1 VSVASI
7 ASCENHPAREA
18 IGVCVQCRT
27 RVCSECATK
36 VEGINY
42 CVRCLTGLAAQ
53 GGRTLSVART
63 GSRLSV
69 YVSGTLYVGLLSAGV
84 WLLLQVMLP
93 GG

>member
-42 CVRCLTGLAAQ
+42 CVRCLSGLAAQ
-53 GGRTLSVART
+53 GGRTV
-63 GSRLSV
+63 GSRRSATRTSV
-69 YVSGTLYVGLLSAGV
+69 YVSGSLYVSALCVGM

>member
-1 VSVASI
+1 MSVASI

-42 CVRCLTGLAAQ
+42 CVRCLSGLAAQ
-53 GGRTLSVART
+53 GGRARAARGSASRASVYIT
-63 GSRLSV
+63 GS
-69 YVSGTLYVGLLSAGV
+69 LYVGVLCVGM

>member
-1 VSVASI
+1 MSIASI

-27 RVCSECATK
+27 RVCSECSTK
-36 VEGINY
+36 VDGINY
-42 CVRCLTGLAAQ
+42 CVRCLSGLAAQ
-53 GGRTLSVART
+53 GGRNPGVRRAPTRAAAW
-63 GSRLSV
+63 
-69 YVSGTLYVGLLSAGV
+69 VSACAYFGLLFAGT

>member
-1 VSVASI
+1 VSIASI

-27 RVCSECATK
+27 RVCSECSTK
-36 VEGINY
+36 VDGINY
-42 CVRCLTGLAAQ
+42 CTRCLAGLAAE
-53 GGRTLSVART
+53 GGRTPGVRRAPSRAVAWAAA
-63 GSRLSV
+63 SA
-69 YVSGTLYVGLLSAGV
+69 YFGLLSAAL

>member
-1 VSVASI
+1 VSIASI

-27 RVCSECATK
+27 RVCSECSTK
-36 VEGINY
+36 VDGINY
-42 CVRCLTGLAAQ
+42 CVRCLSGLAAQ
-53 GGRTLSVART
+53 GGRTLGVRRAQTRGAAWLAASA
-63 GSRLSV
+63 
-69 YVSGTLYVGLLSAGV
+69 YFGLLSAGT

>member
-1 VSVASI
+1 MSIASI

-18 IGVCVQCRT
+18 IGICVQCRT
-27 RVCSECATK
+27 RVCSECSTK

-42 CVRCLTGLAAQ
+42 CVRCLSGLAAQ
-53 GGRTLSVART
+53 GGRTPGVRRK
-63 GSRLSV
+63 GSSGSAYFAASV
-69 YVSGTLYVGLLSAGV
+69 YFGLLSVGM